1 MTRRDTPTVPAGCPD
16 DRAHGC
22 GAVDRCGAC
31 GGLWPRCGCG
41 GRPRTTAP
49 LPPPDAVVAARLL
62 RAERATHTHR
72 VDRIDEALRTLLAG
86 MSPAQRRELDG

>member
-16 DRAHGC
+16 ERAHDC
-22 GAVDRCGAC
+22 AADAW
-31 GGLWPRCGCG
+31 GLDAPAYQP
-41 GRPRTTAP
+41 PRTVPMA
-49 LPPPDAVVAARLL
+49 PPDAVVAARVL
-62 RAERATHTHR
+62 RAERATHMHR

>member
-1 MTRRDTPTVPAGCPD
+1 MIRPDAPTLRPCAPNERAAGCGHE
-16 DRAHGC
+16 RAP
-22 GAVDRCGAC
+22 
-31 GGLWPRCGCG
+31 LCGCIDAVG
-41 GRPRTTAP
+41 YQPPRTVP

-62 RAERATHTHR
+62 RAERATHMHR